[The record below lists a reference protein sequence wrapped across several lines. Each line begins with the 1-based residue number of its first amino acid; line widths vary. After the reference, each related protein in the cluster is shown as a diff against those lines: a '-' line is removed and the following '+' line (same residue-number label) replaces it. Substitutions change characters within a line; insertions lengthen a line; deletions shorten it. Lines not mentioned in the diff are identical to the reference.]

1 MHENDG
7 SSVSSPIDGGRK
19 KLFEQFPNIRTLWQR
34 LRGLWS
40 PSVSRT
46 VEQLAQDSVK
56 YELVIKADSD
66 NPFAH
71 NPTIPYSPET
81 LPTNWYSK
89 SDMSFAVS
97 GAGFHHNLAAHRYLG
112 VQLAHKLGLSSD
124 SKVLEFGCGS
134 NYSVAEGIREESGAQ
149 VLLLDKID
157 TKGSYRETGEP
168 VDTGERAPGNIP
180 VFFGDIAD
188 VHAHGSVLKHMA
200 GTIDAVIQH
209 GAMFSFGN
217 NFTVSLE
224 AEAQYYKARGDRLE
238 QPEPEKNKF
247 IQEYYRRVIEA
258 TKHLLAPG
266 GTFIFTSS
274 RFANHGAGYPPLRL
288 HEEKIQFLNFID
300 LLKEAGA
307 KKVTIYGVSDKT
319 LRANVEHMLGKSATD
334 FRSLRQALLRSLL
347 KPFPTLQLS
356 RQSPSG
362 ARERIP
368 MSELVDM
375 VKDDASFQKLLESPT
390 VLQFATEKAR
400 KYWQELQDELDWLCG
415 PVANLPEES
424 EIINF
429 DVSQLPGIKTRNSDF
444 PLIARIDAVAVQ
456 F

>member
-1 MHENDG
+1 MHENDP
-7 SSVSSPIDGGRK
+7 SSLGPPIDGHQK
-19 KLFEQFPNIRTLWQR
+19 KLSEKFPNIFTFWRR
-34 LRGLWS
+34 LRDLWR

-46 VEQLAQDSVK
+46 EEVLALDLVK
-56 YELVIKADSD
+56 YEVVTEDDPD
-66 NPFAH
+66 NAFVH
-71 NPTIPYSPET
+71 NPALPYTPET
-81 LPTNWYSK
+81 IPTNWYSK

-97 GAGFHHNLAAHRYLG
+97 GAGFHHNLPAHRYLG
-112 VQLAHKLGLSSD
+112 LQLAHKLRLSSD

-134 NYSVAEGIREESGAQ
+134 NYSVAEGIKVESGAQ

-157 TKGSYRETGEP
+157 TKGTYRETGEP
-168 VDTGERAPGNIP
+168 VDTGEMAPGNIP
-180 VFFGDIAD
+180 VHFGDIAD

-266 GTFIFTSS
+266 GTFFFTSS

-319 LRANVEHMLGKSATD
+319 LRANVEHMLGTSATD

-347 KPFPTLQLS
+347 KPFPSFQLS
-356 RQSPSG
+356 RQSTSG
-362 ARERIP
+362 GRERIP
-368 MSELVDM
+368 ISELVDM
-375 VKDDASFQKLLESPT
+375 VRDDASFQRLLESPT
-390 VLQFATEKAR
+390 VLQFATEKAQQ
-400 KYWQELQDELDWLCG
+400 YWQELQDELDWLCG

-429 DVSQLPGIKTRNSDF
+429 DVSQLPDIKARNSDF